1 MDLTEKIPATEVKLM
16 LKSKKA
22 LDKGFALSDALVE
35 LFDIS
40 GEPKD
45 RPVWY
50 MDTPDQ
56 KLKKWGWSIRFR
68 QHKDE
73 LELTYKKRYTEA
85 GYKTMLDTPLAPAFD
100 RSFEPEI
107 DLSYSKKTISFSYIR
122 KLSAENQPDMMESRR
137 LVIANCPE
145 LLLHWKGQN
154 KGFSHLCESVLYGPV
169 GALNY
174 EGKLDDLKIKVE
186 VWKLKNYI
194 AELSFDIGS
203 EEAAETKK
211 QVVRLLLSSDMLDPV
226 NTLKTDA
233 LFDQYAKE

>member
-1 MDLTEKIPATEVKLM
+1 MDPTEKITATEVKLM

-22 LDKGFALSDALVE
+22 LHKGFVLSDALVE

-50 MDTPDQ
+50 LDTPDQ
-56 KLKKWGWSIRFR
+56 KLKKWGWSVRFR
-68 QHKDE
+68 QHKEE

-85 GYKTMLDTPLAPAFD
+85 GYKAMLDTPLSPAFD

-107 DLSYSKKTISFSYIR
+107 DLGYSKKTISFSYIR
-122 KLSAENQPDMMESRR
+122 KLTADNQPDMLESRR
-137 LVIANCPE
+137 LVIANSPE
-145 LLLHWKGQN
+145 LLTHWKGPN
-154 KGFSHLCESVLYGPV
+154 KGFAHLCESVLYGPV
-169 GALNY
+169 AAMIY
-174 EGKLDDLKIKVE
+174 EGKLDGLKIKVE

-194 AELSFDIGS
+194 AELSFDIDS

-233 LFDQYAKE
+233 LFDQYAKK

>member
-50 MDTPDQ
+50 VDTPDQ
-56 KLKKWGWSIRFR
+56 KLKKWGWSVRFR
-68 QHKDE
+68 QHKGE

-85 GYKTMLDTPLAPAFD
+85 GYKAMLDTPLSPAFD

-107 DLSYSKKTISFSYIR
+107 DLGYSKKTISFSYIR
-122 KLSAENQPDMMESRR
+122 KLSAENQPDMLESRR
-137 LVIANCPE
+137 LAIANCPE
-145 LLLHWKGQN
+145 LLTHWKGQN
-154 KGFSHLCESVLYGPV
+154 KGFAHLCESGLYGPV
-169 GALNY
+169 KALNY
-174 EGKLDDLKIKVE
+174 EGKLDGLKIKVE

-194 AELSFDIGS
+194 AELSFDIDS
-203 EEAAETKK
+203 EEATETKK